1 MKRVFFTMIAI
12 WCALSASSNGYTYTD
27 SSGLTWDWRIS
38 GNGAILEYTDYGEY
52 DEDPIPCISGA
63 IPSTLTIPSTVKLNN
78 TTYPIIGIGSSAFYH
93 CSNITAVI
101 IPNSV
106 QSIGFFAFDG
116 CTNLVSVHI
125 DNLSAWCNIYF
136 EDNNSNP
143 LYYAHHLFI
152 NDEEVTELIIPNDVK
167 AIRSYA
173 FEGLTNLTS
182 VTIPSSV
189 TSIGQYAFAY
199 CTGLTSVKVYRESP
213 LSISSYTFTNRA
225 NATLYVPAGSK
236 AAYEAANYWKE
247 FKEIVEMAPVSA
259 ISFSDSNVKDICVA
273 NWDTNGDGELSEDEA
288 ATVTNLGTMFKG
300 NSSITSFNELQY
312 FTGLTSIGEKAFY
325 NCSSLISVTIP
336 ENVTSIGDD
345 AFNGCSVLA
354 SINIP
359 SSVNSIGARA
369 FTGCSSMSSIHITDL
384 SAWCNISFSS
394 DASNPLNYGHHL
406 FLNGEEITD
415 LVIPSGISLLK
426 SYAFCGGYFSS
437 VTIPSSCLFTNTK
450 CVFAYSHIGSITINQ
465 YLASETFIQA
475 QIGNLVIAPEV
486 TSGGTHAF
494 YKTTI
499 DNLEIPYSSVT
510 LGYSYGSNYALFDGC
525 TINKATV
532 NRRISSSS
540 SDSSTMPPFYNYC
553 TIKELHVGSNTWYNA
568 DNLCGR
574 VTIDDLYFDG
584 ITDIS
589 ANAFYST
596 RSGNNNIHNI
606 HLSEEISS
614 IGSYAFYNSCSS
626 LNSVVAEMPSP
637 PVIDSNTF
645 NSRYTRSN
653 ATLYVLEGSKAAY
666 EAAEYW
672 QDFIIV
678 EMASSTASVVT
689 APTPK
694 ELTYTGSAQE
704 LVTPGEASGGTMQ
717 YSLDGMNYSPDIP
730 TGTDVGEYTVYYK
743 VVGDAD
749 HSDTEPATVSVT
761 ILPSSPAIT
770 FADANVKALCV
781 ANWDTNG
788 DGELSEAEAAAV
800 TTLGEVFKG
809 NADIT
814 SFDELQY
821 FTGLTEIGS
830 HAFADCT
837 SLTSVSLPSTAH
849 KIQEWAF
856 SNTAF
861 TTFVIPDY
869 IEEVATHSFY
879 SCKQLTGIY
888 VGTGLSTIGWKAFAT
903 CPVLSQIVVSDNNTN
918 FDSRNESNCIIET
931 ETNTLIV
938 GCKNTSIPSTVTN
951 IATVAFE
958 GCWNLTEITLPNG
971 LVEIGELAFSWCYS
985 LTSITIPASVTS
997 IGSNA
1002 FENCG
1007 GLNSV
1012 TVENESPVAIDENT
1026 FSNRTNATLYVPSG
1040 SKAVYETAD
1049 YWKEFKEIVEPS
1061 PAISFADANVKALCV
1076 ANWDTNGDGELS
1088 EAEAATV
1095 TSLGQVFKGNEEIT
1109 LFDEL
1114 QYFTGLTEIA
1124 DYAFN
1129 ECTKLESVILP
1140 SEVTRI
1146 GNWAFTTCNSL
1157 NTITIPASVT
1167 DIGAG
1172 AFAGCINM
1180 ISMTVDTENTVYDSR
1195 EDCNAIIHSSTNTVV
1210 AGCKNMTIPE
1220 GVTSIG
1226 DWALNGMGSLTS
1238 VVLPSSLTSI
1248 GTGAFSW
1255 CWSLPSITIPANVTS
1270 IGGGAFE
1277 GCSNLTSVT
1286 VENPEP
1292 VAIEESS
1299 FSNRAN
1305 ATLYVPAG
1313 STVAYKA
1320 ADYWK
1325 EFKEIVEWLNIAVNS
1340 DMEGTDDVCFFSRE
1354 NYPENEEIVPS
1365 TIVEGVGVDGSR
1377 GIVIQSID
1385 NPSETWDTQFF
1396 IRLPQTLPTGTK
1408 YHMSFDYKASQ
1419 EASGSTET
1427 HAEPSQYVYWNG
1439 IGTINYTADWKHF
1452 ELIGTVSAEQSPAD
1466 NPMRTI
1472 AFDLAVTPTSTT
1484 YYFDN
1489 VVFEIDRNQ
1498 VTPVAIV
1505 AEAPTPKELTFTGEA
1520 QELINPGEA
1529 LGGTMQYSLDG
1540 TNFSPDIPTGTD
1552 AGEYT
1557 VYYKVVGD
1565 EDHSDSEVATVSVTI
1580 AEAMAEETNYL
1591 TAADISGIAGGST
1604 SLVISLENED
1614 PIYDIQF
1621 KLQLPEGVVVNK
1633 NSDNQYKVSYSE
1645 RLSGL
1650 SHEMSYREEGYYT
1663 FLIHGMEKPISG
1675 NSGPIVTVGLTLSS
1689 ELAGNYNIEISDIV
1703 LTKSDASKVKP
1714 RNVDVVLSLTDGQVG
1729 DVNRDGDIDVADI
1742 RCIANYILGK
1752 SNAFFD
1758 EDAADA
1764 NNDGDIDVADIRTI
1778 ANIILYGSNSSA
1790 KEFTDFNNDPQ

>member
-1 MKRVFFTMIAI
+1 MSMKRALFTMIAV

-27 SSGLTWDWRIS
+27 SNGLKWYCWLS
-38 GNGAILEYTDYGEY
+38 GNEVTLEDYTY
-52 DEDPIPCISGA
+52 DSEIDDAPRPCVEG
-63 IPSTLTIPSTVKLNN
+63 TIPSYLIIPPTVKINN
-78 TTYPIIGIGSSAFYH
+78 ITYPVTNIGSYAFYD
-93 CSNITAVI
+93 CSNITDI
-101 IPNSV
+101 NIPSSV
-106 QSIGFFAFDG
+106 KYIENLSFAG
-116 CTNLVSVHI
+116 CNNLSSVHI
-125 DNLSAWCNIYF
+125 ENLSAWCDIYF
-136 EDNNSNP
+136 EYNNSNP
-143 LYYAHHLFI
+143 LYNAHHLFI
-152 NDEEVTELIIPNDVK
+152 NEKEVTELVVPNDVK
-167 AIRSYA
+167 TIRSYA

-182 VTIPSSV
+182 VTIPNSV

-199 CTGLTSVKVYRESP
+199 CTGLTSVTIPSRVTSIGYCAFNECPNLTSVKVYKESP

-236 AAYEAANYWKE
+236 AAYEAAQYWQD
-247 FKEIVEMAPVSA
+247 FGTIVEMAPVSA
-259 ISFSDSNVKDICVA
+259 ISFSDPNVKNICVA

-288 ATVTNLGTMFKG
+288 AAVTNLGTMFKG

-415 LVIPSGISLLK
+415 LVIPSGISLLM
-426 SYAFCGGYFSS
+426 SYTFSGGYFSS
-437 VTIPSSCLFTNTK
+437 VTIPSSCLFTNSK

-465 YLASETFIQA
+465 YLAEETFIQA
-475 QIGNLVIAPEV
+475 QIDHLVIAPEV
-486 TSGGTHAF
+486 TYGGYHAF
-494 YKTTI
+494 WVTKINY
-499 DNLEIPYSSVT
+499 LEIPYSSET
-510 LGYSYGSNYALFDGC
+510 LGYSYGSNSYALFDGC
-525 TINKATV
+525 TIEKASV
-532 NRRISSSS
+532 NRPIN
-540 SDSSTMPPFYNYC
+540 SDYYGSNTTPPFYNS
-553 TIKELHVGSNTWYNA
+553 TISELHVGSSAKFIHDW
-568 DNLCGR
+568 LCCS
-574 VTIDDLYFDG
+574 VTITDLYFDG
-584 ITDIS
+584 VTDIPE
-589 ANAFYST
+589 NAFYST
-596 RSGNNNIHNI
+596 NGNNNIKNI

-637 PVIDSNTF
+637 PAIDTNTF
-645 NSRYTRSN
+645 NSRYTRSS

-666 EAAEYW
+666 EAVEFW
-672 QDFIIV
+672 QDFNIV

-689 APTPK
+689 APTAN
-694 ELTYTGSAQE
+694 ELSYTGSAQE

-717 YSLDGMNYSPDIP
+717 YSLGGMNYSPDIP

-809 NADIT
+809 NAEIT

-821 FTGLTEIGS
+821 FTGLTEI
-830 HAFADCT
+830 AD
-837 SLTSVSLPSTAH
+837 
-849 KIQEWAF
+849 
-856 SNTAF
+856 
-861 TTFVIPDY
+861 
-869 IEEVATHSFY
+869 
-879 SCKQLTGIY
+879 G
-888 VGTGLSTIGWKAFAT
+888 
-903 CPVLSQIVVSDNNTN
+903 
-918 FDSRNESNCIIET
+918 
-931 ETNTLIV
+931 
-938 GCKNTSIPSTVTN
+938 
-951 IATVAFE
+951 
-958 GCWNLTEITLPNG
+958 
-971 LVEIGELAFSWCYS
+971 
-985 LTSITIPASVTS
+985 
-997 IGSNA
+997 
-1002 FENCG
+1002 
-1007 GLNSV
+1007 
-1012 TVENESPVAIDENT
+1012 
-1026 FSNRTNATLYVPSG
+1026 
-1040 SKAVYETAD
+1040 
-1049 YWKEFKEIVEPS
+1049 
-1061 PAISFADANVKALCV
+1061 
-1076 ANWDTNGDGELS
+1076 
-1088 EAEAATV
+1088 
-1095 TSLGQVFKGNEEIT
+1095 
-1109 LFDEL
+1109 
-1114 QYFTGLTEIA
+1114 
-1124 DYAFN
+1124 AFN

-1180 ISMTVDTENTVYDSR
+1180 ISMTVDTENPVYDSR

-1226 DWALNGMGSLTS
+1226 DWALNGMWSLTS

-1286 VENPEP
+1286 VENPAP

-1340 DMEGTDDVCFFSRE
+1340 DMEGTDNVSFFSRE
-1354 NYPENEEIVPS
+1354 NCPEDEEIVPS
-1365 TIVEGVGVDGSR
+1365 AIVEGAGVDGSR
-1377 GIVIQSID
+1377 GIVIQSVD
-1385 NPSETWDTQFF
+1385 NPSEIWYTQFF
-1396 IRLPQTLPTGTK
+1396 IRLPQTLPAGTK
-1408 YHMSFDYKASQ
+1408 YHISFDYKASQ

-1427 HAEPSQYVYWNG
+1427 HAEPSQYLWNG

-1452 ELIGTVSAEQSPAD
+1452 ELIGTVSAEQSPVD

-1472 AFDLAVTPTSTT
+1472 AFNLAVTPTSTT

-1489 VVFEIDRNQ
+1489 VVFEIDKSQ
-1498 VTPVAIV
+1498 ITPVAIV
-1505 AEAPTPKELTFTGEA
+1505 KEAPTPKELTYTGEA

-1552 AGEYT
+1552 VGEYT

-1565 EDHSDSEVATVSVTI
+1565 ADHSDTEPATVSMTI
-1580 AEAMAEETNYL
+1580 AEAMVEETDYL
-1591 TAADISGIAGGST
+1591 AAADISGIAGGST

-1633 NSDNQYKVSYSE
+1633 NSDNQYKVSYSD

-1663 FLIHGMEKPISG
+1663 FLIHGMENPISG

-1752 SNAFFD
+1752 PNVFFD

>member
-1 MKRVFFTMIAI
+1 MIAI

-199 CTGLTSVKVYRESP
+199 CTGLTSVKVYKESP

-553 TIKELHVGSNTWYNA
+553 TIKELHVGPNTWYNA

-717 YSLDGMNYSPDIP
+717 YSLDGTNFSPDIP

-749 HSDTEPATVSVT
+749 HSDTEPTTVSVT

-1049 YWKEFKEIVEPS
+1049 YWKEFKEIVGLVN
-1061 PAISFADANVKALCV
+1061 I
-1076 ANWDTNGDGELS
+1076 
-1088 EAEAATV
+1088 V
-1095 TSLGQVFKGNEEIT
+1095 T
-1109 LFDEL
+1109 
-1114 QYFTGLTEIA
+1114 
-1124 DYAFN
+1124 
-1129 ECTKLESVILP
+1129 
-1140 SEVTRI
+1140 
-1146 GNWAFTTCNSL
+1146 
-1157 NTITIPASVT
+1157 
-1167 DIGAG
+1167 
-1172 AFAGCINM
+1172 
-1180 ISMTVDTENTVYDSR
+1180 
-1195 EDCNAIIHSSTNTVV
+1195 
-1210 AGCKNMTIPE
+1210 
-1220 GVTSIG
+1220 
-1226 DWALNGMGSLTS
+1226 
-1238 VVLPSSLTSI
+1238 
-1248 GTGAFSW
+1248 
-1255 CWSLPSITIPANVTS
+1255 
-1270 IGGGAFE
+1270 
-1277 GCSNLTSVT
+1277 
-1286 VENPEP
+1286 
-1292 VAIEESS
+1292 
-1299 FSNRAN
+1299 
-1305 ATLYVPAG
+1305 
-1313 STVAYKA
+1313 
-1320 ADYWK
+1320 
-1325 EFKEIVEWLNIAVNS
+1325 NS

-1472 AFDLAVTPTSTT
+1472 AFNLAVTPTSTT

-1489 VVFEIDRNQ
+1489 VVFEIDKSQ
-1498 VTPVAIV
+1498 ITPVAIV
-1505 AEAPTPKELTFTGEA
+1505 KEAPTPKELTYTGEA
-1520 QELINPGEA
+1520 QELINPGEV

-1540 TNFSPDIPTGTD
+1540 TNYSPDIPTGTD
-1552 AGEYT
+1552 VGEYT

-1565 EDHSDSEVATVSVTI
+1565 ADHSDTEPATVSVTI
-1580 AEAMAEETNYL
+1580 VEAMVEETNYL

-1633 NSDNQYKVSYSE
+1633 NSDNQYKVSYSD

-1650 SHEMSYREEGYYT
+1650 SHEMSYREEEYYT
-1663 FLIHGMEKPISG
+1663 FLIHGMENPISG

-1752 SNAFFD
+1752 PNVFFD

>member
-1 MKRVFFTMIAI
+1 MIALC
-12 WCALSASSNGYTYTD
+12 CALSALSNGYTYTD
-27 SSGLTWDWRIS
+27 SNGLKWYCWLS
-38 GNGAILEYTDYGEY
+38 GNEVTLEDYTY
-52 DEDPIPCISGA
+52 DSEIDDAPRPCVEG
-63 IPSTLTIPSTVKLNN
+63 TIPSYLIIPPTVKINN
-78 TTYPIIGIGSSAFYH
+78 ITYPVTNIGSYAFYD
-93 CSNITAVI
+93 CSNITDI
-101 IPNSV
+101 NIPSSV
-106 QSIGFFAFDG
+106 KYIENLSFAG
-116 CTNLVSVHI
+116 CNNLSSVHI
-125 DNLSAWCNIYF
+125 ENLSAWCDIYF
-136 EDNNSNP
+136 EYNNSNP
-143 LYYAHHLFI
+143 LYNAHHLFI
-152 NDEEVTELIIPNDVK
+152 NEKEVTELVVPNDVK
-167 AIRSYA
+167 TIRSYA

-182 VTIPSSV
+182 VTIPNSV

-199 CTGLTSVKVYRESP
+199 CTGLTSVTIPSRVTSIGYCAFNECPNLTSVKVYKESP

-236 AAYEAANYWKE
+236 AAYEAAQYWQD
-247 FKEIVEMAPVSA
+247 FGTIVEMAPVSA
-259 ISFSDSNVKDICVA
+259 ISFSDPNVKDICVA

-288 ATVTNLGTMFKG
+288 AAVTNLGTMFKG

-384 SAWCNISFSS
+384 SAWCNISFIS

-415 LVIPSGISLLK
+415 LVIPSGISLLM
-426 SYAFCGGYFSS
+426 SYTFSGGYFSS
-437 VTIPSSCLFTNTK
+437 VTIPSSCLFTNSK
-450 CVFAYSHIGSITINQ
+450 CVFAFSHIGSITINQ
-465 YLASETFIQA
+465 YLAEETFVKA
-475 QIGNLVIAPEV
+475 QIDHLVIAPEV
-486 TSGGTHAF
+486 TYGGYHAF
-494 YKTTI
+494 WVTKINY
-499 DNLEIPYSSVT
+499 LEIPYSSET
-510 LGYSYGSNYALFDGC
+510 LGYSYGSNSYALFDGC
-525 TINKATV
+525 TIEKASV
-532 NRRISSSS
+532 NRPISSSYYGS
-540 SDSSTMPPFYNYC
+540 NTMPPFYNC
-553 TIKELHVGSNTWYNA
+553 TISELHVGPNTRYNG

-574 VTIDDLYFDG
+574 VTIDNLFFDG

-589 ANAFYST
+589 ENAFYST

-637 PVIDSNTF
+637 PAIDTNTF
-645 NSRYTRSN
+645 NSRYTRSS

-672 QDFIIV
+672 QDFNIV

-717 YSLDGMNYSPDIP
+717 YSLDGTNFSPDIP

-749 HSDTEPATVSVT
+749 HSDTEPTTVSVT

-809 NADIT
+809 NTEIT

-821 FTGLTEIGS
+821 FTGLTEI
-830 HAFADCT
+830 AD
-837 SLTSVSLPSTAH
+837 
-849 KIQEWAF
+849 
-856 SNTAF
+856 
-861 TTFVIPDY
+861 
-869 IEEVATHSFY
+869 
-879 SCKQLTGIY
+879 G
-888 VGTGLSTIGWKAFAT
+888 
-903 CPVLSQIVVSDNNTN
+903 
-918 FDSRNESNCIIET
+918 
-931 ETNTLIV
+931 
-938 GCKNTSIPSTVTN
+938 
-951 IATVAFE
+951 
-958 GCWNLTEITLPNG
+958 
-971 LVEIGELAFSWCYS
+971 
-985 LTSITIPASVTS
+985 
-997 IGSNA
+997 
-1002 FENCG
+1002 
-1007 GLNSV
+1007 
-1012 TVENESPVAIDENT
+1012 
-1026 FSNRTNATLYVPSG
+1026 
-1040 SKAVYETAD
+1040 
-1049 YWKEFKEIVEPS
+1049 
-1061 PAISFADANVKALCV
+1061 
-1076 ANWDTNGDGELS
+1076 
-1088 EAEAATV
+1088 
-1095 TSLGQVFKGNEEIT
+1095 
-1109 LFDEL
+1109 
-1114 QYFTGLTEIA
+1114 
-1124 DYAFN
+1124 AFN

-1292 VAIEESS
+1292 VAIGEST

-1340 DMEGTDDVCFFSRE
+1340 DMEGTDNVSFFSRE
-1354 NYPENEEIVPS
+1354 NCPEDEEIVPS
-1365 TIVEGVGVDGSR
+1365 AIVGGAGVDGSR
-1377 GIVIQSID
+1377 GIVIQSVD
-1385 NPSETWDTQFF
+1385 NPSETWYTQFF
-1396 IRLPQTLPTGTK
+1396 IRLPQTLPAGTK
-1408 YHMSFDYKASQ
+1408 YHISFDYKASQ

-1427 HAEPSQYVYWNG
+1427 HAEPSQYLWNG

-1472 AFDLAVTPTSTT
+1472 AFNLAVTPTSTT

-1489 VVFEIDRNQ
+1489 VVFEIDKSQ
-1498 VTPVAIV
+1498 ITPVAIV
-1505 AEAPTPKELTFTGEA
+1505 KEAPTPKELTYTGEA
-1520 QELINPGEA
+1520 QELINPGEV

-1540 TNFSPDIPTGTD
+1540 TNYSPDIPTGTD
-1552 AGEYT
+1552 VGEYT

-1565 EDHSDSEVATVSVTI
+1565 ADHSDTEPATVSVTI
-1580 AEAMAEETNYL
+1580 VEAMVEETNYL

-1633 NSDNQYKVSYSE
+1633 NSDNQYKVSYSD

-1650 SHEMSYREEGYYT
+1650 SHEMSYREEEYYT
-1663 FLIHGMEKPISG
+1663 FLIHGMENPISG

-1752 SNAFFD
+1752 PNVFFD

>member
-1 MKRVFFTMIAI
+1 MIALC
-12 WCALSASSNGYTYTD
+12 CALSALSNGYTYTD
-27 SSGLTWDWRIS
+27 SNGLKWYCWLS
-38 GNGAILEYTDYGEY
+38 GNEVTLEDYTY
-52 DEDPIPCISGA
+52 DSEIDDAPRPCVEG
-63 IPSTLTIPSTVKLNN
+63 TIPSYLIIPPTVKINN
-78 TTYPIIGIGSSAFYH
+78 ITYPVTNIGSYAFYD
-93 CSNITAVI
+93 CSNITDI
-101 IPNSV
+101 NIPSSV
-106 QSIGFFAFDG
+106 KYIENLSFAG
-116 CTNLVSVHI
+116 CNNLSSVHI
-125 DNLSAWCNIYF
+125 ENLSAWCDIYF
-136 EDNNSNP
+136 EYNNSNP
-143 LYYAHHLFI
+143 LYNAHHLFI
-152 NDEEVTELIIPNDVK
+152 NEKEVTELVVPNDVK
-167 AIRSYA
+167 TIRSYA

-182 VTIPSSV
+182 VTIPNSV

-199 CTGLTSVKVYRESP
+199 CTGLTSVTIPSRVTSIGYCAFNECPNLTSVKVYKESP

-236 AAYEAANYWKE
+236 AAYEAAQYWQD
-247 FKEIVEMAPVSA
+247 FGTIVEMAPVSA
-259 ISFSDSNVKDICVA
+259 ISFSDPNVKDICVA

-288 ATVTNLGTMFKG
+288 AAVTNLGTMFKG

-384 SAWCNISFSS
+384 SAWCNISFIS

-415 LVIPSGISLLK
+415 LVIPSGISLLM
-426 SYAFCGGYFSS
+426 SYTFSGGYFSS
-437 VTIPSSCLFTNTK
+437 VTIPSSCLFTNSK
-450 CVFAYSHIGSITINQ
+450 CVFAFSHIGSITINQ
-465 YLASETFIQA
+465 YLAEETFVKA
-475 QIGNLVIAPEV
+475 QIDHLVIAPEV
-486 TSGGTHAF
+486 TYGGYHAF
-494 YKTTI
+494 WVTKINY
-499 DNLEIPYSSVT
+499 LEIPYSSET
-510 LGYSYGSNYALFDGC
+510 LGYSYGSNSYALFDGC
-525 TINKATV
+525 TIEKASV
-532 NRRISSSS
+532 NRPISSSYYGS
-540 SDSSTMPPFYNYC
+540 NTMPPFYNC
-553 TIKELHVGSNTWYNA
+553 TISELHVGPNTRYNG

-574 VTIDDLYFDG
+574 VTIDNLFFDG

-589 ANAFYST
+589 ENAFYST

-637 PVIDSNTF
+637 PAIDTNTF
-645 NSRYTRSN
+645 NSRYTRSS

-672 QDFIIV
+672 QDFNIV

-717 YSLDGMNYSPDIP
+717 YSLDGTNFSPDIP

-749 HSDTEPATVSVT
+749 HSDTEPTTVSVT

-809 NADIT
+809 NTEIT

-821 FTGLTEIGS
+821 FTGLTEI
-830 HAFADCT
+830 AD
-837 SLTSVSLPSTAH
+837 
-849 KIQEWAF
+849 
-856 SNTAF
+856 
-861 TTFVIPDY
+861 
-869 IEEVATHSFY
+869 
-879 SCKQLTGIY
+879 G
-888 VGTGLSTIGWKAFAT
+888 
-903 CPVLSQIVVSDNNTN
+903 
-918 FDSRNESNCIIET
+918 
-931 ETNTLIV
+931 
-938 GCKNTSIPSTVTN
+938 
-951 IATVAFE
+951 
-958 GCWNLTEITLPNG
+958 
-971 LVEIGELAFSWCYS
+971 
-985 LTSITIPASVTS
+985 
-997 IGSNA
+997 
-1002 FENCG
+1002 
-1007 GLNSV
+1007 
-1012 TVENESPVAIDENT
+1012 
-1026 FSNRTNATLYVPSG
+1026 
-1040 SKAVYETAD
+1040 
-1049 YWKEFKEIVEPS
+1049 
-1061 PAISFADANVKALCV
+1061 
-1076 ANWDTNGDGELS
+1076 
-1088 EAEAATV
+1088 
-1095 TSLGQVFKGNEEIT
+1095 
-1109 LFDEL
+1109 
-1114 QYFTGLTEIA
+1114 
-1124 DYAFN
+1124 AFN

-1292 VAIEESS
+1292 VAIGEST

-1305 ATLYVPAG
+1305 GTLYVPYG
-1313 STVAYKA
+1313 SKDGYET

-1325 EFKEIVEWLNIAVNS
+1325 DFNIVSWHNIIVNS
-1340 DMEGTDDVCFFSRE
+1340 NMEGDDTTCFFSKEDAGDPQPSIIVDGAGKDGSCGIVLNSADNPVNPWDTQFFVRLPQSLPAGTNYRVKFNYKASRNAEASTQMHTEPGNYIYWEGIGTLNFTTEWQTYEYMGVISSEQSPEDNMQTIAFNLSESNSATTYYFDNFVFEIDEDHITPVATVKTAPIGKILTYTGEAQELINAGTTDDGTMVYQFNWGGFSEAIPTASEVGVYTIEYKVIGSEGYVDSKTYTITAGILSSQMADLIVNGDMEGTDNVCFFSRE
-1354 NYPENEEIVPS
+1354 NRLENDEIVPS
-1365 TIVEGVGVDGSR
+1365 TIVEGAGVDGSR
-1377 GIVIQSID
+1377 GIVVQSID
-1385 NPSETWDTQFF
+1385 NPLERWDTQFF
-1396 IRLPQTLPTGTK
+1396 IRLPQTLPAGTN
-1408 YHMSFDYKASQ
+1408 YYISFDYKASQ
-1419 EASGSTET
+1419 EASGFTGT
-1427 HAEPSQYVYWNG
+1427 HAEPSQYLWNG
-1439 IGTINYTADWKHF
+1439 IGTINYTAGWKHF

-1633 NSDNQYKVSYSE
+1633 NSDNQYKVSYSD

-1650 SHEMSYREEGYYT
+1650 SHEMSYREEEYYT
-1663 FLIHGMEKPISG
+1663 FLIHGMENPISG

-1752 SNAFFD
+1752 PNVFFD